1 MKLNFFVF
9 LRFEIDYF
17 DIFCEIF
24 EEDVLNNSVE
34 CWKICFVISRI
45 FFCFFLFMF
54 IFVMFIVLKMIFL
67 LMIGN
72 LFLIINEKN
81 LMILNGI
88 WLYFKSVIDVRWIWG
103 IFIIII
109 VFYLFIIIKYLWML
123 LVRKIR
129 LMWWKIFLVVYLN
142 KIFFI
147 IFILLF
153 IYILCFLMIF
163 FFLGIYY

>member
-88 WLYFKSVIDVRWIWG
+88 WLYIKSVIDVRWIWG

-163 FFLGIYY
+163 FF

>member
-9 LRFEIDYF
+9 LRLEIDYF

-88 WLYFKSVIDVRWIWG
+88 WLYIKSVIDVRWIWG

>member
-88 WLYFKSVIDVRWIWG
+88 WLYIKSVIDVRWIWG

>member
-9 LRFEIDYF
+9 LRFEIDFF

-24 EEDVLNNSVE
+24 EEDVLNNGVE

-88 WLYFKSVIDVRWIWG
+88 WLYIKSVIDVRWIWG

-153 IYILCFLMIF
+153 IYILCFMMIF

>member
-9 LRFEIDYF
+9 LRFEIEYF

-88 WLYFKSVIDVRWIWG
+88 WLYIKSVIDVRWIWG

-123 LVRKIR
+123 LVKKIR